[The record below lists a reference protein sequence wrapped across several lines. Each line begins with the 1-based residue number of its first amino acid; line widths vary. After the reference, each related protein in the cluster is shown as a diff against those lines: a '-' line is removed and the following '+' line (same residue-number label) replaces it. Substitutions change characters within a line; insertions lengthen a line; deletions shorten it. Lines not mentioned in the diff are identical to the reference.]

1 MKITLKHKI
10 AALATAATIVGGSGV
25 ALAYW
30 TSTGNG
36 AGSATAGTS
45 SPWVVTTDAATG
57 GLLTPDGPTQT
68 VGFHVQNV
76 SSGVQGLQ
84 AVAVKVANA
93 NGSAWDPTGDCDAS
107 DFVVGIAAAGG
118 THTISYSQ
126 VENVAAG
133 GTKSG
138 SVTIK
143 MINKT
148 TTNQDSCK
156 GVAVPL
162 HLAAS

>member
-10 AALATAATIVGGSGV
+10 AALATAANVVGGSGA

-30 TSTGNG
+30 TSTGSG

-57 GLLTPDGPTQT
+57 GSLTPDGPTQT
-68 VGFHVQNV
+68 VAFHVQNV

-84 AVAVKVANA
+84 AVAVKVANPD
-93 NGSAWDPTGDCDAS
+93 GSAWVPTGGCDAT
-107 DFVVGIAAAGG
+107 DFVVGTAAAGG
-118 THTISYSQ
+118 THTITYST
-126 VENVAAG
+126 VENVPAA

-138 SVTIK
+138 SVAIK
-143 MINKT
+143 MINKAT
-148 TTNQDSCK
+148 ANQDSCK
-156 GVAVPL
+156 GVTVPL